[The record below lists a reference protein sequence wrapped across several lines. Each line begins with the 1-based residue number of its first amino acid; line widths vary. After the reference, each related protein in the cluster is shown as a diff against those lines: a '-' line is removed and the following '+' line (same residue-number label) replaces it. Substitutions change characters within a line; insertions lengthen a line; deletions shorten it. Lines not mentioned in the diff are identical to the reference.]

1 MDQILFINQYIVA
14 TILLALIHGSIPNH
28 WLPFIAFSRAEKWS
42 TKKLIMIISIGAI
55 FHSLSTAIL
64 GFFISYF
71 GYYISSISQLEK
83 ILPTFFM
90 VFLGMIYLIIDHQEH
105 YNDPLKK
112 KSINPIFSV
121 MLLYLG
127 MFFSPCLEIEAI
139 YFSMGR
145 YGLTSFVLIS
155 LIYTI
160 ITLVSMLTFSYLAY
174 KGLLKYFPKI
184 LEKYEKRMIGLVLI
198 ILGIFSFY
206 FH

>member
-1 MDQILFINQYIVA
+1 MDQILFINQYLVA

-28 WLPFIAFSRAEKWS
+28 WLPFIALSRAEKWS
-42 TKKLIMIISIGAI
+42 TKKLLIIISIGAI
-55 FHSLSTAIL
+55 FHSLSTALL

-90 VFLGMIYLIIDHQEH
+90 VFLGMIYLIIEHQEH

-121 MLLYLG
+121 MFLYLA

-139 YFSMGR
+139 YFSVGR

-155 LIYTI
+155 LIYTV
-160 ITLVSMLTFSYLAY
+160 ITLVSMLFFSYLAY
-174 KGLLKYFPKI
+174 KGLLKYSPKI
-184 LEKYEKRMIGLVLI
+184 LEKYEKRIIGLILI
-198 ILGIFSFY
+198 ILGIFTFY
-206 FH
+206 IN

>member
-28 WLPFIAFSRAEKWS
+28 WLPFIALSRAEKWS

-121 MLLYLG
+121 ILLYLG

-139 YFSMGR
+139 YFSVGR

-198 ILGIFSFY
+198 ILAIFSFY

>member
-28 WLPFIAFSRAEKWS
+28 WLPFIALSHAEKWS

-121 MLLYLG
+121 ILLYLV

-139 YFSMGR
+139 YFSVGR

-198 ILGIFSFY
+198 ILAIFSFY
-206 FH
+206 FY

>member
-28 WLPFIAFSRAEKWS
+28 WLPFIALSRAEKWS

-139 YFSMGR
+139 YFSVGR

-198 ILGIFSFY
+198 ILAIFSFY
-206 FH
+206 FY

>member
-1 MDQILFINQYIVA
+1 
-14 TILLALIHGSIPNH
+14 
-28 WLPFIAFSRAEKWS
+28 
-42 TKKLIMIISIGAI
+42 
-55 FHSLSTAIL
+55 
-64 GFFISYF
+64 
-71 GYYISSISQLEK
+71 
-83 ILPTFFM
+83 M

-121 MLLYLG
+121 ILLYLG

-139 YFSMGR
+139 YFSVGR

>member
-28 WLPFIAFSRAEKWS
+28 WLPFIALSRAEKWS

-139 YFSMGR
+139 YFSVGR

>member
-1 MDQILFINQYIVA
+1 MDQILFINQYLVA

-28 WLPFIAFSRAEKWS
+28 WLPFIALSRAEKWS

>member
-28 WLPFIAFSRAEKWS
+28 WLPFIALSRAEKWS

-90 VFLGMIYLIIDHQEH
+90 VFFGMIYLIIDHQEH

-139 YFSMGR
+139 YFSVGR

>member
-28 WLPFIAFSRAEKWS
+28 WLPFIALSRAEKWS

-105 YNDPLKK
+105 YNDPFKK

-139 YFSMGR
+139 YFSVGR

>member
-28 WLPFIAFSRAEKWS
+28 WLPFIALSRAEKWS

-121 MLLYLG
+121 ILLYLG

-139 YFSMGR
+139 YFSVGR

-184 LEKYEKRMIGLVLI
+184 LEKYAKRMIGLVLI

>member
-28 WLPFIAFSRAEKWS
+28 WLPFIVLSRAEKWS

-121 MLLYLG
+121 ILLYLG

-139 YFSMGR
+139 YFSVGR

>member
-28 WLPFIAFSRAEKWS
+28 WLPFIALSRAEKWS

-121 MLLYLG
+121 ILLYLG

-139 YFSMGR
+139 YFSVGR

-155 LIYTI
+155 LMYTI

>member
-1 MDQILFINQYIVA
+1 MDQILFINHYIVA

-28 WLPFIAFSRAEKWS
+28 WLPFIALSRAEKWS

-121 MLLYLG
+121 ILLYLG

-139 YFSMGR
+139 YFSVGR

>member
-28 WLPFIAFSRAEKWS
+28 WLPFIALSRAEKWS

-121 MLLYLG
+121 ILLYLG

-139 YFSMGR
+139 YFSVGR

>member
-1 MDQILFINQYIVA
+1 MDQILFMNQYIVA

-28 WLPFIAFSRAEKWS
+28 WLPFIALSRAEKWS

-121 MLLYLG
+121 ILLYLG

-139 YFSMGR
+139 YFSVGR

>member
-28 WLPFIAFSRAEKWS
+28 WLPFIALSRAEKWS

-105 YNDPLKK
+105 YNDSLKK

-139 YFSMGR
+139 YFSVGR

>member
-28 WLPFIAFSRAEKWS
+28 WLPFIALSRAEKWS

-90 VFLGMIYLIIDHQEH
+90 VFFG
-105 YNDPLKK
+105 NDL
-112 KSINPIFSV
+112 
-121 MLLYLG
+121 
-127 MFFSPCLEIEAI
+127 
-139 YFSMGR
+139 
-145 YGLTSFVLIS
+145 
-155 LIYTI
+155 
-160 ITLVSMLTFSYLAY
+160 SYY
-174 KGLLKYFPKI
+174 
-184 LEKYEKRMIGLVLI
+184 
-198 ILGIFSFY
+198 
-206 FH
+206 

>member
-28 WLPFIAFSRAEKWS
+28 WLPFIALSRAEKWS
-42 TKKLIMIISIGAI
+42 TKKLLMIISIGAI

-139 YFSMGR
+139 YFSVGR

>member
-28 WLPFIAFSRAEKWS
+28 WLPFIALSRAERWS

-139 YFSMGR
+139 YFSVGR

>member
-1 MDQILFINQYIVA
+1 MEQILFINQYIVA

-28 WLPFIAFSRAEKWS
+28 WLPFIALSHAEKWS
-42 TKKLIMIISIGAI
+42 KKKLIMIISIGAI

-71 GYYISSISQLEK
+71 GYYISFISQLEK

-121 MLLYLG
+121 ILLYLG

-139 YFSMGR
+139 YFSVGR

>member
-28 WLPFIAFSRAEKWS
+28 WLPFIALSRAEKWS

-139 YFSMGR
+139 YFSVGR

-174 KGLLKYFPKI
+174 KGLLKYFPKK

>member
-28 WLPFIAFSRAEKWS
+28 WLPFIALSRAEKWS

-139 YFSMGR
+139 YFSVGR

-184 LEKYEKRMIGLVLI
+184 LEKYAKRMIGLVLI